1 MRCLSVKKL
10 SENIGK
16 RVMADI
22 EAGNISASAVT
33 VCQSGEVLYRNF
45 FGNELEGERAPIDAG
60 TLFRLASMTK
70 PITAV
75 AALILMEKGLISLD
89 DEVEKYLPEFKNMQ
103 VITAVD
109 GDSVKTEPSPVKPTV
124 KHLLSHSSGIGSGQA
139 ITHFTSKATLEDKRS
154 TQSYVSFLSRQPLSY
169 VPGKGQEYSGVAAHD
184 VLVALMQSVI
194 GEDYEQFIKREI
206 FDKCEMKDTFFVPS
220 EDQKRR
226 IVGMHAKSEGK
237 SVPGWVNEGCTFED
251 FPSTHYLGGAGLV
264 SSLDDYSN
272 FARML
277 LAGGEFGGERIIA
290 QESVK
295 LMSSALIP
303 WEIMPTNWSWGL
315 SVRVITKP
323 DTHLPVGT
331 YGWSGAYG
339 SHFWIDPENEITAV
353 YMKNSRHD
361 GGSGAVTSYNFELDV
376 YASFED

>member
-1 MRCLSVKKL
+1 
-10 SENIGK
+10 
-16 RVMADI
+16 
-22 EAGNISASAVT
+22 
-33 VCQSGEVLYRNF
+33 
-45 FGNELEGERAPIDAG
+45 
-60 TLFRLASMTK
+60 
-70 PITAV
+70 
-75 AALILMEKGLISLD
+75 
-89 DEVEKYLPEFKNMQ
+89 
-103 VITAVD
+103 
-109 GDSVKTEPSPVKPTV
+109 
-124 KHLLSHSSGIGSGQA
+124 
-139 ITHFTSKATLEDKRS
+139 
-154 TQSYVSFLSRQPLSY
+154 
-169 VPGKGQEYSGVAAHD
+169 
-184 VLVALMQSVI
+184 
-194 GEDYEQFIKREI
+194 
-206 FDKCEMKDTFFVPS
+206 
-220 EDQKRR
+220 
-226 IVGMHAKSEGK
+226 MHAKSEGK

-376 YASFED
+376 YSSFED